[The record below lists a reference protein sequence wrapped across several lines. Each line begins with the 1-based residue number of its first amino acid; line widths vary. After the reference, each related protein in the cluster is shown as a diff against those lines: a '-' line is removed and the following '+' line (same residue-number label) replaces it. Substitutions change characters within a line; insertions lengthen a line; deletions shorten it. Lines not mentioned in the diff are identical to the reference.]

1 MKHKGAITLLMV
13 TVLVI
18 LASMTGLFTAR
29 SVLSERWGNN
39 NSVWS
44 VQAQLTAQAALETAL
59 AQIEV
64 TNVQTFW
71 AGHDAA
77 QCLPGYTGLEWQCR
91 GLTLDPWDTQGH
103 TVQVRVMRDLIQ
115 APHVAL
121 VHAQAQ
127 HAGQHS
133 SAHAQQSL
141 YLPLTGPIGSASKIT
156 PLLTQGCVSE
166 AIPGSTRLCAAHS
179 NANSIATCSGTALQ
193 SLYVPDL
200 DGNGL
205 ISLAEQKACMRV
217 DASSLQGGAVVT
229 PSQATAAPNP
239 TGCDSSVWSL
249 LFGSTTPTQIQAISA
264 AQALKGLSASTQ
276 PARSVYWVDS
286 PADWTQNVG
295 TASAP
300 VLLVFSATACASQC
314 PKISAQVVGTVYLDT
329 QCQDSRASQWAGQVQ
344 GQLAAPSGLPDLQP
358 GSQFNWLS
366 NHRQAFD
373 WPWPVQIDAT
383 RVQRV
388 RGSWKNGG

>member
-77 QCLPGYTGLEWQCR
+77 QCLPGYTSLEWQCR
-91 GLTLDPWDTQGH
+91 GLSLDPWDTQGH
-103 TVQVRVMRDLIQ
+103 TVQVRVMRDLVK

-121 VHAQAQ
+121 VHAKAQ

-133 SAHAQQSL
+133 SAQAQQSL

-166 AIPGSTRLCAAHS
+166 AVNGSTRLCASPH
-179 NANSIATCSGTALQ
+179 ANCSGTALQ
-193 SLYVPDL
+193 SLYVPDV

-205 ISLAEQKACMRV
+205 ISAAEQQACIRL
-217 DASSLQGGAVVT
+217 DTSSLQGGSVVT

-239 TGCDSSVWSL
+239 TTCNSPVWSS
-249 LFGSTTPTQIQAISA
+249 LFGSTTPTHIQAISV
-264 AQALKGLSASTQ
+264 AQVLKGLSASTQ
-276 PARSVYWVDS
+276 PSRSVYWVDS
-286 PADWTQNVG
+286 PAEWTQNVG
-295 TASAP
+295 TAAAP
-300 VLLVFSATACASQC
+300 VLLVFSSTACASQC
-314 PKISAQVVGTVYLDT
+314 PRISAQVVGTVYLDT
-329 QCQDSRASQWAGQVQ
+329 QCQDSRASQWRGQVQ
-344 GQLAAPSGLPDLQP
+344 GQVAVPSGLLDLQP
-358 GSQFNWLS
+358 GSQLSWLS
-366 NHRQAFD
+366 NHRQAFE

-388 RGSWKNGG
+388 RGSWKSGG

>member
-39 NSVWS
+39 NSLWAA
-44 VQAQLTAQAALETAL
+44 QAQLTAQAALETAL
-59 AQIEV
+59 AQIEH
-64 TNVQTFW
+64 NFANSLW
-71 AGHDAA
+71 SGHDPT
-77 QCLPGYTGLEWQCR
+77 QCLPGYKGLEWQCQ
-91 GLTLDPWDTQGH
+91 GLSLDPWDTQGH
-103 TVQVRVMRDLIQ
+103 TVQVRVMRDLVK

-121 VHAQAQ
+121 VHAKAQ
-127 HAGQHS
+127 HAGQR
-133 SAHAQQSL
+133 SAAQAQQSL

-166 AIPGSTRLCAAHS
+166 AVKGSTRLCAS
-179 NANSIATCSGTALQ
+179 PNANCSGTALQ
-193 SLYVPDL
+193 SLYVPDV

-205 ISLAEQKACMRV
+205 ISAAEQQACIRV
-217 DASSLQGGAVVT
+217 DTVSLQGGAVVT
-229 PSQATAAPNP
+229 PSQATEAPNP
-239 TGCDSSVWSL
+239 MTCNSPVWSS
-249 LFGSTTPTQIQAISA
+249 LFGSTTTTQIQAISA

-286 PADWTQNVG
+286 PAEWTQNVG
-295 TASAP
+295 TTAAP
-300 VLLVFSATACASQC
+300 VLLVFSAAACASQC
-314 PKISAQVVGTVYLDT
+314 PRISAQVVGTVYLDT
-329 QCQDSRASQWAGQVQ
+329 QCQDSRAAQWRGQVQ
-344 GQLAAPSGLPDLQP
+344 GQVAAPSGLLDLQP
-358 GSQFNWLS
+358 GSDLSWLS

-373 WPWPVQIDAT
+373 WPWPLQIDAT

-388 RGSWKNGG
+388 RGSWKSGG